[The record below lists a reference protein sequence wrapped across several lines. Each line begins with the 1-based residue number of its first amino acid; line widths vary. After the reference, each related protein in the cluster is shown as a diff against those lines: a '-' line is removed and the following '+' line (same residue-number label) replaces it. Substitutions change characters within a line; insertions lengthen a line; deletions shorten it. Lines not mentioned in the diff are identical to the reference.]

1 MPLLVDGHNLIGKMS
16 TLSLDDPNDEA
27 ELVLRLRTYRARTNK
42 LITVIFDH
50 GLPGGASKLSGGGV
64 QVVFASGSAT
74 ADKLI
79 LHRVRRHKD
88 PASLV
93 VVSSDQEIARA
104 AEAAGARA
112 LSSEQFA
119 TQLEDDDSP
128 APDAAEADA
137 PVVSEAEV
145 EDWLRLFGQR

>member
-1 MPLLVDGHNLIGKMS
+1 MPLLVDGHNLIGKMK

-27 ELVLRLRTYRARTNK
+27 ELVIRLRAYRAHTNK
-42 LITVIFDH
+42 PITVVFDH

-79 LHRVRRHKD
+79 LSRVRRHKN
-88 PASLV
+88 PASLT
-93 VVSSDQEIARA
+93 VVSSDQEIMRV
-104 AEAAGARA
+104 AETIGARP
-112 LSSEQFA
+112 LPSEQFA
-119 TQLEDDDSP
+119 TQLEGDDSA

-145 EDWLRLFGQR
+145 EDWLRLFSQR